1 MLNQMTPF
9 LEKILHPKIAA
20 YRIGYSCQTVL
31 LRMVKNRKIA
41 AEKKHHVGGVMM
53 DLSKAFDCLPH
64 ELITAKFQAYG
75 ADNRSCE
82 LIWSYLQNR
91 KQRVRISGQVSDWKT
106 LKKGVP
112 QGSIMGPVLFNLF
125 VNDIVYEFP
134 KSSLYNYADDN
145 TVCVFGPTRDFVKQT
160 LAEETQAAIAWF
172 SSNMMEANPQKF
184 QALFLKSDR
193 SETDRDSIQVNDF
206 EIVSETNVK
215 LLGVKLDEHLNFN
228 EHIKDVSRKAGAQLN
243 VLNRLSKYLDFE
255 GRMCIFRCFILS
267 QFNYCALVWHFC
279 GQVNSNKLERIQYRA
294 LRFVFMDFCSSYD
307 ELLNRANLTSLEVGR
322 KRMLLKE
329 VYKATNG
336 MSPEILRDLFSKKE
350 CKYNLR
356 SRNNLEVLHCR
367 TNKYGLNRIS
377 SYGAKLWNSLPE
389 KAKNVKDYNSF
400 CRHAE
405 KWTEPSCKCRKCKM

>member
-1 MLNQMTPF
+1 M
-9 LEKILHPKIAA
+9 
-20 YRIGYSCQTVL
+20 
-31 LRMVKNRKIA
+31 
-41 AEKKHHVGGVMM
+41 
-53 DLSKAFDCLPH
+53 
-64 ELITAKFQAYG
+64 
-75 ADNRSCE
+75 
-82 LIWSYLQNR
+82 
-91 KQRVRISGQVSDWKT
+91 
-106 LKKGVP
+106 
-112 QGSIMGPVLFNLF
+112 
-125 VNDIVYEFP
+125 
-134 KSSLYNYADDN
+134 
-145 TVCVFGPTRDFVKQT
+145 
-160 LAEETQAAIAWF
+160 AEETQAAIAWF

-367 TNKYGLNRIS
+367 TNKYGLNRVS

-389 KAKNVKDYNSF
+389 KAKNVKDYHSF

-405 KWTEPSCKCRKCKM
+405 NWTEPPCKCRKCKL